1 MEGLANHYRE
11 RAVAC
16 LMLRDAQPALLDYAP
31 QGEVEGLRARL
42 ADFAAIPEAERAEA
56 VAEHLAGIRTAEE
69 VVMLCEVHP
78 SWLVDILVRE
88 SPRVIGIVLRFL
100 PSRHARYVMQHLP
113 APLRAQLPHVVD
125 AFGVSDP
132 VLRIVRHYFESH
144 FIPVRPAQHCE
155 QLDFA
160 TLQVLSLD
168 DVDRV
173 IHDVGIDE
181 MALAFRAVARSALRV
196 VLNRLPFADAKALTE
211 RIASLQQVDPLLE
224 REARFAIL
232 ELSFEQTGADMVLR
246 EIGIQA
252 LAKAIQPAQLPMV
265 GILKQKLAPR
275 LAYLLQRD
283 IDTFVP
289 AQHPQLV
296 PLRQQRI
303 LTRIARLSQR
313 GLIDQAWFAKL
324 PAAIRTASTD
334 RGDDTSILVS
344 ATERDRGVG
353 ARSSTG

>member
-16 LMLRDAQPALLDYAP
+16 LMLRDARTALVAYAP

-42 ADFAAIPEAERAEA
+42 ADFAAIPEAERAAA

-69 VVMLCEVHP
+69 VVMLCEIHP

-144 FIPVRPAQHCE
+144 FIPVRPAQQCE
-155 QLDFA
+155 QLDFSRLDA
-160 TLQVLSLD
+160 LHLD
-168 DVDRV
+168 DIALV
-173 IHDVGIDE
+173 IHDLGIDE

-211 RIASLQQVDPLLE
+211 RIAHLHHVDPLLE
-224 REARFAIL
+224 REARYAIL
-232 ELSFEQTGADMVLR
+232 ELSFEHTGADMVLR

-252 LAKAIQPAQLPMV
+252 LAKAIQPSQLPMV
-265 GILKQKLAPR
+265 GVLKQKLAPR

-289 AQHPQLV
+289 SQHPQVV

-303 LTRIARLSQR
+303 LVRIATLAQR
-313 GLIDQAWFAKL
+313 GVINQAWFAKL
-324 PAAIRTASTD
+324 PVAIQSASRAD
-334 RGDDTSILVS
+334 GDDTSILVS
-344 ATERDRGVG
+344 AAVEGDASGV
-353 ARSSTG
+353 RQSTG